1 MFWEAGLT
9 GSRLEFGGIGGMIE
23 GKSTGDGG
31 MNFSG
36 TDLAICFAVGV
47 LLSLGLV
54 AVGKIYF
61 YRKGAKE
68 KQMAIKKAQD
78 LIDKA
83 MEGTDDPNEM
93 ARFVP

>member
-1 MFWEAGLT
+1 
-9 GSRLEFGGIGGMIE
+9 
-23 GKSTGDGG
+23 

-36 TDLAICFAVGV
+36 TDLAICFVVGV
-47 LLSLGLV
+47 LFSLGLL

-61 YRKGAKE
+61 HRKSANE
-68 KQMAIKKAQD
+68 KQMAIRKAQD

>member
-1 MFWEAGLT
+1 
-9 GSRLEFGGIGGMIE
+9 
-23 GKSTGDGG
+23 

-36 TDLAICFAVGV
+36 TDLAICFALAT
-47 LLSLGLV
+47 LLSLGLL

-61 YRKGAKE
+61 HRKSAKE
-68 KQMAIKKAQD
+68 KQMAIKRAQD
-78 LIDKA
+78 LIDNA

>member
-1 MFWEAGLT
+1 
-9 GSRLEFGGIGGMIE
+9 
-23 GKSTGDGG
+23 

-36 TDLAICFAVGV
+36 TDLAICFSVWIV
-47 LLSLGLV
+47 LSLCLF

-61 YRKGAKE
+61 RRKGAKE
-68 KQMAIKKAQD
+68 KQMAIQKAQD